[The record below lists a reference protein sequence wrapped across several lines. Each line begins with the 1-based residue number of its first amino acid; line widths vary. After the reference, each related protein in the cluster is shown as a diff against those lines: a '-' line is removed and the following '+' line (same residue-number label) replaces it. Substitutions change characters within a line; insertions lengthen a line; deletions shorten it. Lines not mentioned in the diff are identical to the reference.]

1 MPEGARAALLTWQAR
16 CSSAVHF
23 RDGPV
28 LMVVFARMSDASI
41 HSWCRSAIACGTS
54 AVRFAPSKFR
64 SKVPWDK
71 AFDHTMSELLATSW
85 RNERCEI
92 QFANGPRA
100 VRGCV
105 DGDPWRD
112 VRTRASPNGCSHES
126 LRPSPV
132 NGSARTMGWP
142 VRPRVPGM
150 LPPSVRCR
158 SPSMPSRGGGV
169 AGRFRPGACGETTA
183 RPCTPRG
190 AMLGFLFVHLG
201 LTFVHGL
208 FSCGRTTV
216 HCRPLG
222 FRCHP

>member
-1 MPEGARAALLTWQAR
+1 MRRSIAGAGLQSPVAQAQSGLRRASSDQKYRGTRHLTT
-16 CSSAVHF
+16 
-23 RDGPV
+23 P
-28 LMVVFARMSDASI
+28 
-41 HSWCRSAIACGTS
+41 CRSCWPRHGEMNVA
-54 AVRFAPSKFR
+54 RF
-64 SKVPWDK
+64 
-71 AFDHTMSELLATSW
+71 
-85 RNERCEI
+85 